1 MPKGGPMARELYFTV
16 EGPKGKAEIF
26 EITSEATSGA
36 DTEHSWEPE
45 YEVQFEQHRSSYTSE
60 GEAIT
65 AAQEL
70 VGAESVY

>member
-1 MPKGGPMARELYFTV
+1 MEKELYFTV

-26 EITSEATSGA
+26 ELVPDNERGSY
-36 DTEHSWEPE
+36 EPT
-45 YEVQFEQHRSSYTSE
+45 YEVEYSGKTQSFSSE
-60 GEAIT
+60 GEAVT

>member
-1 MPKGGPMARELYFTV
+1 MSRELYFTV

-26 EITSEATSGA
+26 EIVSEATSGA
-36 DTEHSWEPE
+36 DTQHPWEPE
-45 YEVQFEQHRSSYTSE
+45 YEIQFQGKSETYRSE

-70 VGAESVY
+70 VGAQSVY

>member
-1 MPKGGPMARELYFTV
+1 MEGRLSKELYFTV

-26 EITSEATSGA
+26 EIVPEEANGA
-36 DTEHSWEPE
+36 DTEHSWAPE
-45 YEVQFEQHRSSYTSE
+45 YQVIFEGASNVYTSE

-70 VGAESVY
+70 VGAQSVY